1 MRNRFVRSSAQSW
14 RADFG
19 RRRCA
24 RLKSPSSPRGGIEG
38 RSRAGILALQAMLA
52 VGSLPLAI
60 TPGRA
65 AERGP
70 CAVASAVPGSR
81 APAFVRVAGVP
92 AADVIE
98 LTDGRSLHL
107 RGIAAPR
114 DLGRRAP
121 QAGEFAAKPAD
132 QDATDDAADDAASG
146 EADASPD
153 LAPDAP
159 ADITAGLARPAPAA
173 PASADDPSAAWLEAA
188 RAALSR
194 LVLGREIVF
203 RPLTATPDR
212 FGRIP
217 AAAAEDAQ
225 GRSLHL
231 ALVGAGLAR
240 VIPVA
245 TLAEAACIRAL
256 LAREA
261 EARAAGRGLWADPA
275 FAVRQAADPDL
286 AAHAGSYQIVEGL
299 VRSVGY
305 AAARHYLNFGTNF
318 RSDFTVVIGDK
329 ERDRFAAAGFDPARL
344 SGREV
349 RVRGMLLAR
358 DGGLMT
364 LTVPEEI
371 EWTR

>member
-1 MRNRFVRSSAQSW
+1 MRNWFVRSSAQSW

-38 RSRAGILALQAMLA
+38 WSRAGILALQAVLA
-52 VGSLPLAI
+52 VGSVEFAI
-60 TPGRA
+60 SPARA
-65 AERGP
+65 AEPEP
-70 CAVASAVPGSR
+70 CAVPGIG

-132 QDATDDAADDAASG
+132 QGAADDVASG

-159 ADITAGLARPAPAA
+159 ADIAAGLARPAPAA

-261 EARAAGRGLWADPA
+261 EARAAGRGLWSDPA

-286 AAHAGSYQIVEGL
+286 SAHAGSYQIVEGL

-344 SGREV
+344 SGRGV